1 MNRIPRLVALLALG
15 VITVTALASTGSAT
29 TQQRTIAQTA
39 AASGQFSTLTSLLK
53 KAGLVS
59 TLGRPGP
66 YTVFA
71 PTNAAFAKVPKQTVD
86 ALLADKAKLRAVLLY
101 HVVPGKV
108 TAAKVVKLS
117 SAKTANGERVRIR
130 VKGSTVY
137 VNGARVTKADVM
149 ATNGVIHVVDRV
161 LVPPA

>member
-39 AASGQFSTLTSLLK
+39 AASGQFSTLTTLLK

-130 VKGSTVY
+130 VRGSTVY
-137 VNGARVTKADVM
+137 VNGAKVTKADVM

>member
-39 AASGQFSTLTSLLK
+39 AASGQFSTLTTLLK

-71 PTNAAFAKVPKQTVD
+71 PTNAAFAKVPKQTLD

-137 VNGARVTKADVM
+137 VNGAKVTKADVM

>member
-39 AASGQFSTLTSLLK
+39 AASGQFSTLTTLLK

-71 PTNAAFAKVPKQTVD
+71 PTNAAFGKVPKQTVD

-130 VKGSTVY
+130 AKGSTVY

-161 LVPPA
+161 LIPPA

>member
-39 AASGQFSTLTSLLK
+39 AASGQFSTLTTLLK

>member
-1 MNRIPRLVALLALG
+1 MNRIARLVALLALG
-15 VITVTALASTGSAT
+15 AITVAVLASTGSA

-39 AASGQFSTLTSLLK
+39 ARSPQFSTLTTLLK

-59 TLGRPGP
+59 TLGRSGP

-71 PTNAAFAKVPKQTVD
+71 PTNAAFAKVPKQTLN
-86 ALLADKAKLRAVLLY
+86 ALLADKAKLKAVLLY

-108 TAAKVVKLS
+108 TAAKVVKLT

-130 VKGSTVY
+130 VKGSAVY

-149 ATNGVIHVVDRV
+149 AANGVIHVIDSV
-161 LVPPA
+161 LVPPSA

>member
-1 MNRIPRLVALLALG
+1 MNRIARLLALLALG
-15 VITVTALASTGSAT
+15 AITVTALASTGSAT
-29 TQQRTIAQTA
+29 QQRTIAQTA
-39 AASGQFSTLTSLLK
+39 AASPQFSTLTTLLK

-59 TLGRPGP
+59 TLGRSGP

-71 PTNAAFAKVPKQTVD
+71 PTNAAFAKVPKQTLN
-86 ALLADKAKLRAVLLY
+86 ALLADKAKLKAVLLY

-108 TAAKVVKLS
+108 TAAKVVKLT

-130 VKGSTVY
+130 VKGSAVY

-149 ATNGVIHVVDRV
+149 AANGVIHVIDSV
-161 LVPPA
+161 LVPPSA

>member
-1 MNRIPRLVALLALG
+1 MNRIARLVALLALG
-15 VITVTALASTGSAT
+15 AITVTALASTGSAT
-29 TQQRTIAQTA
+29 QQRTIAQTA
-39 AASGQFSTLTSLLK
+39 AGSPQFSTLTTLLT

-59 TLGRPGP
+59 TLGRSGP

-71 PTNAAFAKVPKQTVD
+71 PTNAAFAKVPKQTLN
-86 ALLADKAKLRAVLLY
+86 ALLADKAKLKAVLLY

-108 TAAKVVKLS
+108 TAAKVVKLT

-130 VKGSTVY
+130 VKGSAVY

-149 ATNGVIHVVDRV
+149 AANGVIHVIDSV
-161 LVPPA
+161 LVPPSA

>member
-15 VITVTALASTGSAT
+15 AITVTALASTGSAT

-39 AASGQFSTLTSLLK
+39 AASGQFSTLTTLLK

-66 YTVFA
+66 YTVLA

-161 LVPPA
+161 LIPPA